1 MALTPFQWL
10 TRLTVAMDE
19 RAKRL
24 SELREYLDHGGPLP
38 EGAEGCKD
46 AYRAFQKKS
55 RTNFAELVVDAVV
68 ERMIP
73 AGLVSPEGETAEK
86 ELLSIWRRNRLQ
98 LGTADVVRDMAGLA
112 CGYMIVERDEQGR
125 ALITCERPEQVYS
138 EQTAG
143 RPDLMRA
150 AVKVY
155 RDPVEKIDVAYLHLP
170 GNVYRYTR
178 SLVDF
183 SGVLKEPVS
192 FTGDWEWDE
201 SADTE
206 TGLNYI
212 PVFPFVNRGGKGE
225 FESHL
230 GVLDRINWVS
240 LQVMVI
246 IALQAYRQRALE
258 MPENGESLPRED
270 GDGKEIN
277 YSDMFKPG
285 AGALWELPPGVELWE
300 SSETDFTPVLTANK
314 GNITTLAAVTRTPMS
329 TLIPD
334 TANQSAEGA
343 AFAREG
349 LVFKAQDRV
358 ERAGDALSRVM
369 GAALGIERGLADIVD
384 EIEVKWLPVERR
396 SLAERADAASKA
408 QDIPWRSRMRD
419 TWGYS
424 EAEIDKMES
433 ERAAD
438 ALNTALA
445 FTPEQ
450 NSQAAGGT
458 PAA

>member
-1 MALTPFQWL
+1 MALTPYQWL

-19 RAKRL
+19 RSKRL
-24 SELREYLDHGGPLP
+24 KELREYLDDGGPLP

-46 AYRAFQKKS
+46 AYRDFQKKS

-73 AGLVSPEGETAEK
+73 AGLVSPEGEDTEK
-86 ELLSIWRRNRLQ
+86 ALLAIWRRNRLQ
-98 LGTADVVRDMAGLA
+98 LGTADVVRDMAALS

-170 GNVYRYTR
+170 GFVYRYTR
-178 SLVDF
+178 SIVDF
-183 SGVLKEPVS
+183 SGVLAEPVS
-192 FTGDWEWDE
+192 FAGEWVWDE
-201 SADTE
+201 SEDVE

-225 FESHL
+225 FEPHL
-230 GVLDRINWVS
+230 GLLDRINWVA
-240 LQVMVI
+240 LQVLVI

-258 MPENGESLPRED
+258 IPVDGEQLPRED
-270 GDGKEIN
+270 DDGKQIN

-285 AGALWELPPGVELWE
+285 AGALWELPPGVKLWE
-300 SSETDFTPVLTANK
+300 SSQTDFTPVLTANK
-314 GNITTLAAVTRTPMS
+314 GNLVTLAGVTRTPMS

-334 TANQSAEGA
+334 GANQSAEGA

-349 LVFKAQDRV
+349 LVFKATDRV

-369 GAALGIERGLADIVD
+369 GAALGIERDLPDIVD

-396 SLAERADAASKA
+396 SLAERADAAAKA

-419 TWGYS
+419 IWGYS
-424 EAEIDKMES
+424 EAEIDKMET

-438 ALNTALA
+438 ALNNALA
-445 FTPEQ
+445 FEPEPEGE
-450 NSQAAGGT
+450 SG
-458 PAA
+458 PAAA